1 MMPKELSVLLR
12 LHHNARYWLYVTNSL
27 ALAVFHDAQLQQKK
41 PERFG
46 SLNSMYKVTFGF
58 VTIYL

>member
-27 ALAVFHDAQLQQKK
+27 ALAVFHDAQLQQYTILQQAAHIVVLAGSE
-41 PERFG
+41 ER
-46 SLNSMYKVTFGF
+46 
-58 VTIYL
+58 